1 MSTKRNKSF
10 QEERS
15 CNMVHSPILNFQ
27 DLYRKHCSKEN
38 NTPFLELWH
47 YTSADGLLGIIKN
60 EQTEYGK
67 LHFWFTRSDCLND
80 TSEGTNI
87 MFLFRQVCSELFQE
101 NEISQS
107 FFDAIKNAEIPNHQF
122 VNFPIPAREKFTHE
136 SVLDC
141 VPCHAYICS
150 FSLKEDSLDMWR
162 YYSKGNGGYGL
173 KCYSL
178 LFDKHKKFEHS
189 DYEENAIFSL
199 IRSYKV
205 IYSDEE
211 KKQILKGIIVDTFS
225 AYKNSNQAENK
236 KFQEAKSF
244 IQYTLKIFQF
254 QFKHECYSSEQEYR
268 FVFYLPY
275 SKPKLLENKM
285 PNVKYRTQGGIPIP
299 YIDIVVEKGSSYL
312 KEVLISPFIEN
323 ESVLATTSDYLVQC
337 GFNCTT
343 RKSTLPARK

>member
-1 MSTKRNKSF
+1 
-10 QEERS
+10 
-15 CNMVHSPILNFQ
+15 MVHSPILNFQ

>member
-1 MSTKRNKSF
+1 
-10 QEERS
+10 
-15 CNMVHSPILNFQ
+15 MVHSPILNFQ
-27 DLYRKHCSKEN
+27 DLYRKHCSEEN

-211 KKQILKGIIVDTFS
+211 KKQILKRIIVDTFS